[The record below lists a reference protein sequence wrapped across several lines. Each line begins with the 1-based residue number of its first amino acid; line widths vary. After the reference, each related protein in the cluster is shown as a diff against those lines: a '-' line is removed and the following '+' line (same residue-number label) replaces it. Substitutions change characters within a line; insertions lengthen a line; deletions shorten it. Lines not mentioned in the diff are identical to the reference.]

1 VEYSSFHQIFELNF
15 IVFERAHDGATTIM
29 LAAQSSCLE
38 CVKLLADH
46 GANPNLKA
54 NDGVMAVHL
63 AVIGNHN
70 M

>member
-1 VEYSSFHQIFELNF
+1 
-15 IVFERAHDGATTIM
+15 M
-29 LAAQSSCLE
+29 LAAQSGCLE
-38 CVKLLADH
+38 CVKQLADY